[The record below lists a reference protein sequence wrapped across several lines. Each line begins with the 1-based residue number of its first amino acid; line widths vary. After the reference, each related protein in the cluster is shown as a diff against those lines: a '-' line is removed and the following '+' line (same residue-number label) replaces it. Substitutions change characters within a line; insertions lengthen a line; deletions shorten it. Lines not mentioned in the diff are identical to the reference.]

1 LSCCNKTYD
10 LGCIY
15 HCNQL
20 IFGTADF
27 SGTVVGVFTSGN
39 IVISQ
44 SINVVEG
51 GEFIFD
57 MSLLNEEMAYTLK
70 LYVDDEE
77 ITVTIDEIEYD
88 CFAVKTTLTGT
99 AVEFVPVPGCTA
111 MCEEIYDPTGV
122 GADVFDYNNMHTGIA
137 VDGVTITGDGTTGNP
152 LVAVGGGG
160 GTESDPV
167 FTAWLA
173 TNPLSAYAVAGHT
186 HSFADITSKP
196 TTLAGYGITDA
207 YPLTGNPSGFLTSF
221 TESDPIFS
229 ASAASG
235 ITGTNITNWNT
246 AYGWGNHGIAG
257 YLTGISGMM
266 VTSALGYTPYD
277 SSNPS
282 GYITASSLSGYL
294 TAATA
299 SSTYEPKIT
308 AGTTSQYWR
317 GDKSWQT
324 LDKTAVG
331 LGNVENTALSTWAG
345 STNIT
350 TLGTVTSGTWTAT
363 AIGATRGGTG
373 QTTYATGDILYASA
387 ANTLSKLAAGTNGH
401 VLTLA
406 AGVPTWAAPSGGG
419 SGWGLTG
426 NAGTTGYPS
435 NFMGTTDNQN
445 VIFKRNNAFI
455 FELNANGI
463 GVGINTSDNKYIEVK
478 GSTTGNPATGYSYI
492 GYGGFQSYTANNYAF
507 SQANSSGKVLGIGI
521 GTDGITR
528 IATGTTAG
536 KAPAIYIN
544 DAFGG
549 NGNVG
554 IGGSAVTSAK
564 LALTSTTTGFLPPV
578 MTTTQRDAISS
589 PDTGLMIYD
598 STANKV
604 SVYNGSVWK
613 YLQYE

>member
-1 LSCCNKTYD
+1 MPDINARPNVEVTYSGDNVTVDVSECN
-10 LGCIY
+10 C
-15 HCNQL
+15 
-20 IFGTADF
+20 
-27 SGTVVGVFTSGN
+27 
-39 IVISQ
+39 
-44 SINVVEG
+44 
-51 GEFIFD
+51 
-57 MSLLNEEMAYTLK
+57 
-70 LYVDDEE
+70 
-77 ITVTIDEIEYD
+77 
-88 CFAVKTTLTGT
+88 LT
-99 AVEFVPVPGCTA
+99 
-111 MCEEIYDPTGV
+111 
-122 GADVFDYNNMHTGIA
+122 DYNDLSVYA
-137 VDGVTITGDGTTGNP
+137 VGDGVTITGDGTTGNP
-152 LVAVGGGG
+152 FVAVGGGG

-246 AYGWGNHGIAG
+246 AYGWGNHASAG
-257 YLTGISGMM
+257 YITASSAANLTNKTGNISQW
-266 VTSALGYTPYD
+266 TND
-277 SSNPS
+277 S

-294 TAATA
+294 TSATA
-299 SSTYEPKIT
+299 ASTYEPKIT
-308 AGTTSQYWR
+308 AGTTAQYWR
-317 GDKSWQT
+317 GDKTWQT

-331 LGNVENTALSTWAG
+331 LGSVENTALSTWAG

-350 TLGTVTSGTWTAT
+350 TLGTVTTGTWSAT
-363 AIGATRGGTG
+363 AIGATKGGTG
-373 QTTYATGDILYASA
+373 LTSYATGDLLYASA

-426 NAGTTGYPS
+426 NAGTNPS

-455 FELNANGI
+455 FGLYSGGI
-463 GVGINTSDNKYIEVK
+463 SVGINTSDNKCIEVL
-478 GSTTGNPATGYSYI
+478 GSTTGNPATGYSYT

-507 SQANSSGKVLGIGI
+507 SQANSSGGKAFGIGI

-528 IATGTTAG
+528 IATGTTSG
-536 KAPAIYIN
+536 IAPAIYIN
-544 DAFGG
+544 AAYGG
-549 NGNVG
+549 DGNVG
-554 IGGSAVTSAK
+554 IGGSPVTGAKVAVV
-564 LALTSTTTGFLPPV
+564 STTSVFLPPV
-578 MTTTQRDAISS
+578 MTATNGSAIASV
-589 PDTGLMIYD
+589 PKGGMCYITDTNGTFT
-598 STANKV
+598 SAGWWG
-604 SVYNGSVWK
+604 YNGTVWK
-613 YLQYE
+613 LILAE

>member
-1 LSCCNKTYD
+1 MDVINVNINDKRDIVRIKAVAGVATF
-10 LGCIY
+10 
-15 HCNQL
+15 NN
-20 IFGTADF
+20 A
-27 SGTVVGVFTSGN
+27 VFTDDSLSGN
-39 IVISQ
+39 
-44 SINVVEG
+44 
-51 GEFIFD
+51 
-57 MSLLNEEMAYTLK
+57 
-70 LYVDDEE
+70 
-77 ITVTIDEIEYD
+77 
-88 CFAVKTTLTGT
+88 GT
-99 AVEFVPVPGCTA
+99 P
-111 MCEEIYDPTGV
+111 
-122 GADVFDYNNMHTGIA
+122 
-137 VDGVTITGDGTTGNP
+137 GNP
-152 LVAVGGGG
+152 LSVVGGGG
-160 GTESDPV
+160 GVESDPI

-221 TESDPIFS
+221 TENDPVFT
-229 ASAASG
+229 ASAAFG

-246 AYGWGNHGIAG
+246 AYGWGNHAIAG

-299 SSTYEPKIT
+299 ASTYEPKIT
-308 AGTTSQYWR
+308 AGTTAQYWR

-331 LGNVENTALSTWAG
+331 LGSVENTALSTWAG

-350 TLGTVTSGTWTAT
+350 TLGTVATGTWSAT
-363 AIGATRGGTG
+363 AIGATKGGTG

-426 NAGTTGYPS
+426 NAGTSGAYPYT

-455 FELNANGI
+455 FGLYSTGI
-463 GVGINTSDNKYIEVK
+463 SVGINTADNKYIEVQ
-478 GSTTGNPATGYSYI
+478 GSTTGNPATGYSYT
-492 GYGGFQSYTANNYAF
+492 GYGGFQTYTSNEFGF
-507 SQANSSGKVLGIGI
+507 SQLNSSKIFGIGI

-528 IATGTTAG
+528 IKTGTSSGVDT
-536 KAPAIYIN
+536 AIYIN
-544 DAFGG
+544 GAYGG

-554 IGGSAVTSAK
+554 IGGSPVNGAK
-564 LALTSTTTGFLPPV
+564 LAVVSTTSVFLPPV
-578 MTTTQRDAISS
+578 MTAT
-589 PDTGLMIYD
+589 
-598 STANKV
+598 
-604 SVYNGSVWK
+604 NGSAIATVPKGGLCYITDTNGTFTSAGWWGFNGTIWK
-613 YLQYE
+613 LILAE